1 VAGRASHTSSSA
13 PASAAALPPA
23 FPFSIPGFDLAAA
36 CDRLGGNAGLLIDL
50 LRTFAMEHHSCAADV
65 ETLLQQ
71 EHPATAAA
79 ALHRMKS
86 AARIIGAQALAAAA
100 DSLETDIR
108 HGRSVDTTAFA
119 AMLAD
124 VVDSIGKHAVIAPPA
139 ARPANGTDANS
150 S

>member
-1 VAGRASHTSSSA
+1 MRPFVAGRASHTSSSA
-13 PASAAALPPA
+13 PASTAPL
-23 FPFSIPGFDLAAA
+23 PFSIPGFDLAAA
-36 CDRLGGNAGLLIDL
+36 CDRLGGNAGLLVDL

-65 ETLLQQ
+65 EALLKQQ
-71 EHPATAAA
+71 HPATAAA

-100 DSLETDIR
+100 DALETDIR

-124 VVDSIGKHAVIAPPA
+124 VVDSIGKHAVIAPPV
-139 ARPANGTDANS
+139 ARPANRSDANLP
-150 S
+150 